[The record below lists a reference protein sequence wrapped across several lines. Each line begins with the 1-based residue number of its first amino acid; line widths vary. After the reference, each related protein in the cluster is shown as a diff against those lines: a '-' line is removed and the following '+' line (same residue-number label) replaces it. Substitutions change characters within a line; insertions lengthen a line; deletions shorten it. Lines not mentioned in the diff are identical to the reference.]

1 MHKCLIVLNIF
12 IIPFLYWGHWS
23 AIQGGSVD
31 DRELSSAGAAV
42 IPGPASGLI
51 IGGNNSIIII
61 VMIIANNDYPNIAS
75 SLLLLSCYKTCERPN
90 YRKPLCL
97 KGIIVSLK
105 LISDIAYYYGCQVSS
120 VIPNSENGLIIAL
133 PAFMVS
139 LNRPTAL

>member
-1 MHKCLIVLNIF
+1 MFNCSEHFHYSLPLLRPLISDPGRISWWSG
-12 IIPFLYWGHWS
+12 IIECWCT
-23 AIQGGSVD
+23 
-31 DRELSSAGAAV
+31 AAV

-61 VMIIANNDYPNIAS
+61 VMIIANNDYPNIAL